1 MLHSILIIGQSNMA
15 GRGFFDEKVDIDESR
30 IKVMRNGRWWEFFRP
45 VNPDRPF
52 SGVCLAESFAEKY
65 AGKFGV
71 DVGIIPCADGGTSL
85 EQWKEGSLLFD
96 NAVNCARLAS
106 RTSHIAAVLWHQGEA
121 DSHDHLWP
129 TYRERFEKIVSAL
142 RREAGLE
149 NVPFIVG
156 GLGDFVERCEMFP
169 ELKNFRHVNAAL
181 RETAEHD
188 PMMGF
193 ASAEG
198 LTSNPDSLHFNA
210 KSLHEF
216 GGRYFDQFL
225 KIYDPER
232 VFADKPGMDDAIRS
246 EMEKL

>member
-1 MLHSILIIGQSNMA
+1 MHSVLIIGQSNMA
-15 GRGFFDEKVDIDESR
+15 GRGFFDEAVPVDGSR

-65 AGKFGV
+65 ADEFSV

-85 EQWKEGSLLFD
+85 EQWKEGGLLFD
-96 NAVNCARLAS
+96 NAVNCAKLAK
-106 RTSHIAAVLWHQGEA
+106 RTSHIVAVLWHQGEA
-121 DSHDHLWP
+121 DSHDHLYP
-129 TYRERFEKIVSAL
+129 TYRARFEAIMAAL

-149 NVPFIVG
+149 NVPFILG
-156 GLGDFVERCEMFP
+156 GLGDFVENCEMFP
-169 ELKNFRHVNAAL
+169 ELKNYRHVNAQL
-181 RETAEHD
+181 MEVAEND
-188 PMMGF
+188 PLVGF
-193 ASAEG
+193 ATAQG

-216 GGRYFDQFL
+216 GLRYFEEYL
-225 KIYDPER
+225 KLRDPE
-232 VFADKPGMDDAIRS
+232 AAYEELPGMDDAVRS

>member
-1 MLHSILIIGQSNMA
+1 MHSVLIIGQSNMA
-15 GRGFFDEKVDIDESR
+15 GRGFFDEAVPVDGSR

-65 AGKFGV
+65 ASEFSV

-85 EQWKEGSLLFD
+85 EQWKEGGLLFD
-96 NAVNCARLAS
+96 NAVNCAKLAK
-106 RTSHIAAVLWHQGEA
+106 RTSHIVAVLWHQGEA
-121 DSHDHLWP
+121 DSHDHLYP
-129 TYRERFEKIVSAL
+129 TYRARFEAIMAAL

-149 NVPFIVG
+149 NVPFILG
-156 GLGDFVERCEMFP
+156 GLGDFVENCEMFP
-169 ELKNFRHVNAAL
+169 ELKNYRHVNAQL
-181 RETAEHD
+181 MEVAEND
-188 PMMGF
+188 PMVGF
-193 ASAEG
+193 ASAQG

-216 GGRYFDQFL
+216 GLRYFEEYL
-225 KIYDPER
+225 KLRDPE
-232 VFADKPGMDDAIRS
+232 AAYEELPGMDDAVRS

>member
-1 MLHSILIIGQSNMA
+1 MHSVLIIGQSNMA
-15 GRGFFDEKVDIDESR
+15 GRGFFDEAVPVDGSR

-65 AGKFGV
+65 ASEFSV

-85 EQWKEGSLLFD
+85 EQWKEGGLLFD
-96 NAVNCARLAS
+96 NAVNCAKLAK
-106 RTSHIAAVLWHQGEA
+106 RTSHIVAVLWHQGEA
-121 DSHDHLWP
+121 DSHDHLYP
-129 TYRERFEKIVSAL
+129 TYRARFEAIMEAL

-149 NVPFIVG
+149 NVPFILG
-156 GLGDFVERCEMFP
+156 GLGDFVENCEMFP
-169 ELKNFRHVNAAL
+169 ELKNYRHVNAQL
-181 RETAEHD
+181 MEVAEND
-188 PMMGF
+188 PLVGF
-193 ASAEG
+193 ASAQG

-216 GGRYFDQFL
+216 GLRYFEEYL
-225 KIYDPER
+225 KLRDPDAAYEEL
-232 VFADKPGMDDAIRS
+232 PGMDDAVRS

>member
-1 MLHSILIIGQSNMA
+1 MHSVLIIGQSNMA
-15 GRGFFDEKVDIDESR
+15 GRGFFDEAVPVDGSR

-65 AGKFGV
+65 ASEFSV

-85 EQWKEGSLLFD
+85 EQWKEGGLLFD
-96 NAVNCARLAS
+96 NAVNCAKLAK
-106 RTSHIAAVLWHQGEA
+106 RTSHIVAVLWHQGEA
-121 DSHDHLWP
+121 DSHDHLYP
-129 TYRERFEKIVSAL
+129 TYRARFEAIMAAL

-149 NVPFIVG
+149 NVPFILG
-156 GLGDFVERCEMFP
+156 GLGDFVENCEMFP
-169 ELKNFRHVNAAL
+169 ELKNYRHVNAQL
-181 RETAEHD
+181 MEVAEND
-188 PMMGF
+188 PLVGF
-193 ASAEG
+193 ASAQG

-216 GGRYFDQFL
+216 GLRYFEEYL
-225 KIYDPER
+225 KLRDPE
-232 VFADKPGMDDAIRS
+232 AAYEELPGMDDAVRS